1 MILCI
6 HDDLLTKLADEA
18 LCQKFAVELLE
29 AYLPQVRPLWMY
41 RDILR
46 LSQEANQSKFTFTG
60 KFWLKSK
67 VGDRCYFAD
76 MLLVI
81 ENSEVEFI
89 CRGITGT
96 VFYFENRKDVHF
108 TLE

>member
-1 MILCI
+1 M
-6 HDDLLTKLADEA
+6 LTVVADEA
-18 LCQKFAVELLE
+18 LRQKFAVELLE
-29 AYLPQVRPLWMY
+29 AYLPQVWPLWMY
-41 RDILR
+41 RDILL
-46 LSQEANQSKFTFTG
+46 LSKEVYQTKFTFKG